1 MSHLIDLQLL
11 DIITHRY
18 SKMSAVHLKNIK
30 ADGVDIFYR
39 ESGPSDAPTLLLLH
53 GFPSS
58 SHQFR
63 NLIPLLSKKYH
74 ILAPDIPGF
83 GFTTV
88 PESLNYKYTF
98 DALTTSIESFLR
110 ELKVQKYS
118 IYLFNYGG
126 PIGLRL
132 AIRQPDAIQSIISQ
146 NGNAYTEGLGGFWA
160 PLEQM
165 WATKTPEELAS
176 SRESLKGVISLDF
189 TKWQYVTGTPEANLH
204 KIAPESYTLD
214 YALISRPGNTDI
226 QLDLFYDYRTNI
238 DLYPEFQKF
247 FRDTNVPILAVW
259 GKNDEIFVPAGAE
272 GFKKDS
278 DNVVVEYLDAGH
290 FALETNVEEISDA
303 ILRFKEKFRL

>member
-18 SKMSAVHLKNIK
+18 SKMSAVHLKNII

-176 SRESLKGVISLDF
+176 SRESLKGSSPWILPNGNTLPGPRKPIS
-189 TKWQYVTGTPEANLH
+189 T

-259 GKNDEIFVPAGAE
+259 GKNDEIFVPAGRK
-272 GFKKDS
+272 GSRKIVIMWWWSIWMRD
-278 DNVVVEYLDAGH
+278 
-290 FALETNVEEISDA
+290 
-303 ILRFKEKFRL
+303 ILPWRLMLRRFRMQF

>member
-1 MSHLIDLQLL
+1 
-11 DIITHRY
+11 
-18 SKMSAVHLKNIK
+18 MSAVLLKTIK

-88 PESLNYKYTF
+88 PESLKYKYTF

-146 NGNAYTEGLGGFWA
+146 SGNAYTEGLGGFWA

-189 TKWQYVTGTPEANLH
+189 TKWQYVTGTPEVNLH

-214 YALISRPGNTDI
+214 YALVSRPGNTDI

-290 FALETNVEEISDA
+290 FALETNVEEISDS

>member
-18 SKMSAVHLKNIK
+18 SKMTAVHLKTIK
-30 ADGVDIFYR
+30 TDGVDIFYR
-39 ESGPSDAPTLLLLH
+39 EAGPSDAPTLLLLH

-63 NLIPLLSKKYH
+63 NLIPLLSRKYH
-74 ILAPDIPGF
+74 LLAPDIPGF
-83 GFTTV
+83 GFTTI

-110 ELKVQKYS
+110 GLKVQKYS

-132 AIRQPDAIQSIISQ
+132 AIRQPHAIRSIISQ
-146 NGNAYTEGLGGFWA
+146 NGNAYTEGLGSFWA

-165 WATKTPEELAS
+165 WATKTLEELAS

-189 TKWQYVTGTPEANLH
+189 TKWQYVTGTPETNLH

-247 FRDTNVPILAVW
+247 FRDTDVPILAVW

-278 DNVVVEYLDAGH
+278 NNVVVEYLDAGH
-290 FALETNVEEISDA
+290 FALETNVEEVADA